1 MHSEPG
7 ILGVTTVIL
16 AALLL
21 GMLMVRLRQPAV
33 LGYIFAGVVLGPSG
47 LGLVT
52 DREGV
57 ALLAELGVL
66 MLLFIVGAEL
76 DLRRFISSWKV
87 AIGTLAIQTGAG
99 LALGFLLMSV
109 LGWTFALAVLAG
121 FAFALSSTAVVIKI
135 LEQTG
140 ELATTTG
147 RVAVGVLI
155 AQDIAVVPMMLVLAV
170 IADGVMSVS
179 GAATV
184 LGSVAFMAGLFWLL
198 THKQLKIPMPERIT
212 SHTDLGPLIG
222 LAACF
227 GAATISGV
235 FGLSPAYGAF
245 IAGVV
250 IGASTLRATVMHHA
264 HPVQAVLMMVFFL
277 SIGLLVDL
285 DYLWANLGLV
295 LTLLLL
301 VTVIKAAVNIG
312 ALRLMG
318 EPWPRAFQ
326 AGVVL
331 AQIGEFSFLL
341 ATLSAERGI
350 LDDNGARMMVA
361 VTVLSLAFS
370 PLWMMVAKRLD
381 AVARTQIPTLRE
393 TFDIAFGPEIAAS
406 VRLWIRGIK
415 RWRVW
420 TWQRRKKH
428 AHAVAAKPSEPVP
441 EVKSDA

>member
-21 GMLMVRLRQPAV
+21 GMGMVRLRQPAV
-33 LGYIFAGVVLGPSG
+33 LGYILAGVVLGPSG
-47 LGLVT
+47 LGLVE
-52 DREGV
+52 DREAVG
-57 ALLAELGVL
+57 LLAELGVL

-76 DLRRFISSWKV
+76 DLRRFIASWKV
-87 AIGTLAIQTGAG
+87 AVGTLAMQTGAG
-99 LALGFLLMSV
+99 LALGFMLMSV
-109 LGWTFALAVLAG
+109 LGWSVALAVLAG

-140 ELATTTG
+140 ELNATTG

-155 AQDIAVVPMMLVLAV
+155 AQDIAVVPMMLVIAV

-179 GAATV
+179 GAMTV

-198 THKQLKIPMPERIT
+198 THRTLKIPLPERIT
-212 SHTDLGPLIG
+212 AHNDLGPLIG

-235 FGLSPAYGAF
+235 LGMSPAYGAF

-250 IGASTLRATVMHHA
+250 IGASTLRATVMHHV

-285 DYLWANLGLV
+285 QYLWNNLALV

-326 AGVVL
+326 VGVVL

-350 LDDNGARMMVA
+350 LDENGARMMVA

-370 PLWMMVAKRLD
+370 PLWMVVAKRLD
-381 AVARTQIPTLRE
+381 AVARKQIPTLGE
-393 TFDIAFGPEIAAS
+393 TFDVAFGPEIAAT
-406 VRLWIRGIK
+406 VRLKIRSVK

-420 TWQRRKKH
+420 TWRRKKKL
-428 AHAVAAKPSEPVP
+428 AHASETPNP
-441 EVKSDA
+441 AGDDA

>member
-21 GMLMVRLRQPAV
+21 GMGMVRLRQPAV
-33 LGYIFAGVVLGPSG
+33 LGYIFAGIVLGPSG
-47 LGLVT
+47 LGLVD

-76 DLRRFISSWKV
+76 DLRRFIESWRV
-87 AIGTLAIQTGAG
+87 ALGTLAMQVGAG
-99 LALGFLLMSV
+99 VGLGLGLMMLLDWS
-109 LGWTFALAVLAG
+109 FALAILAG

-135 LEQTG
+135 LEQSGDLT
-140 ELATTTG
+140 TTTG
-147 RVAVGVLI
+147 RIAVGVLI
-155 AQDIAVVPMMLVLAV
+155 AQDIAVVPMMLILAV
-170 IADGVMSVS
+170 ISDGVMSVS
-179 GAATV
+179 GGATV
-184 LGSVAFMAGLFWLL
+184 LGSIAFMAGLFWIL
-198 THKQLKIPMPERIT
+198 THRQIKIPLPERLT
-212 SHTDLGPLIG
+212 AHADLGPLIG

-227 GAATISGV
+227 GAATLSGIL
-235 FGLSPAYGAF
+235 GLSPAYGAF
-245 IAGVV
+245 VAGVV
-250 IGASTLRATVMHHA
+250 IGSSTLRATVIHHA
-264 HPVQAVLMMVFFL
+264 HPVQAVLLMVFFL

-285 DYLWANLGLV
+285 AFLLDNLSLV

-301 VTVIKAAVNIG
+301 VTVIKAVVNIG

-318 EPWPRAFQ
+318 VPWPRAFQ
-326 AGVVL
+326 VGVVL

-350 LDDNGARMMVA
+350 LDESGARMMVA

-370 PLWMMVAKRLD
+370 PLWLMVARRID
-381 AVARTQIPTLRE
+381 TMARAQIPTLKE
-393 TFDIAFGPEIAAS
+393 TVDVAFGPEIAAT
-406 VRLWIRGIK
+406 VRLKVRGIK

-420 TWQRRKKH
+420 NWRRKKKH
-428 AHAVAAKPSEPVP
+428 SGVSDPLPQNLIKP
-441 EVKSDA
+441 DA